1 MRTIISGRNIDVTDA
16 LESTIK
22 SKLGKLDRFFNEEL
36 DAWVTLTVEKNRHIM
51 EVTIPFNGSIL
62 RAEESTDD
70 MYKSVDGVVSKL
82 MRQFRK
88 QKSRLENRYRG
99 YETIRFENIRDDKEE
114 TEESKIVR
122 TKRFAIKPMDPEEA
136 VMQMELLGHDFF
148 VYMDAD
154 TSDVN
159 VVYKREDGHYG
170 LIEPYF

>member
-159 VVYKREDGHYG
+159 VVYKRKDGQYG